1 MYVCTY
7 IRARTQTQT
16 RAHPHATQVVGVSEC
31 VSTHLTSALQGIRGA
46 APTEYADPHGT
57 FFRQYR
63 GLYNRF
69 AGDSCLQAHYLGVL
83 MVLEASRAF
92 SMGALSSA
100 AQPLLL
106 SGISAVDVAWL
117 ALVRPYKS
125 RLQNL
130 KQLVQACLKAMLML
144 LAAINTS
151 RTATPG
157 QAYTPQ
163 PAALD
168 ALMLTVLGLS
178 LVLDGISPLLGSLR
192 AIIGSA
198 LIACRAHRD
207 VRVLRHRRLNRI
219 VNFFA
224 GVPRQRS
231 AMYLSPHGLR
241 RCRNAL
247 LRLLARRCGSHD
259 AMCLTWLGCG
269 RSCKSTHQLR
279 SRIRFDKELAASAMQ
294 GSDGMQGDMMDNND
308 AMVSGTHGSMASPR
322 RC

>member
-1 MYVCTY
+1 MYVYT
-7 IRARTQTQT
+7 RARTHTDTDTRTQT
-16 RAHPHATQVVGVSEC
+16 HDTQVVGVSES
-31 VSTHLTSALQGIRGA
+31 VLKHLTSALQDIRGA
-46 APTEYADPHGT
+46 APTAYADPHGT

-69 AGDSCLQAHYLGVL
+69 AGDSCLQVHYLGVL
-83 MVLEASRAF
+83 MVVEASRAF

-106 SGISAVDVAWL
+106 SAISAVDVAWL

-130 KQLVQACLKAMLML
+130 KQLVQACFKAMLML

-151 RTATPG
+151 RTATAG

-163 PAALD
+163 PAAMD

-178 LVLDGISPLLGSLR
+178 LVLDGVSPLLGSLR

-198 LIACRAHRD
+198 LIACRARRD
-207 VRVLRHRRLNRI
+207 VRVLRHRSLNRI

-247 LRLLARRCGSHD
+247 LQLLAS
-259 AMCLTWLGCG
+259 ALLWLT
-269 RSCKSTHQLR
+269 
-279 SRIRFDKELAASAMQ
+279 
-294 GSDGMQGDMMDNND
+294 
-308 AMVSGTHGSMASPR
+308 
-322 RC
+322 